1 MNTLTRL
8 EEHILLSVYHLKENA
23 YLITVRDFIK
33 KNTGK
38 ELSIGTVYVPL
49 ERLRRK
55 GYVST
60 RIVKPAPKVGG
71 RSVKYYRLTKDG
83 LASLERMK
91 KVHDR
96 MWWDFSRAGTK

>member
-1 MNTLTRL
+1 MKALTQL
-8 EEHILLSVYHLKENA
+8 EEHILLSVFHLQENA
-23 YLITVRDFIK
+23 YLITIRDFIT

-38 ELSIGTVYVPL
+38 ELSIGTIYVPM

-55 GYVST
+55 GYLST

-71 RSVKYYRLTKDG
+71 RSVKYYHLTKEG
-83 LASLERMK
+83 MANLEKMK

-96 MWWDFSRAGTK
+96 MWWGFSETKTK